1 MIRHIVFF
9 TARDPADI
17 DRIEAGLHMLA
28 EIPEHRHFEVRR
40 ALHTDRLTD
49 REIDIVVY
57 VEFADAEALA
67 RYKAHPTYAACIA
80 KVRPLREM
88 RYAADIES

>member
-9 TARDPADI
+9 TARDRADL
-17 DRIEAGLHMLA
+17 DRIEAGLEMLA

-40 ALHTDRLTD
+40 ALRADTLTD
-49 REIDIVVY
+49 RDIDVVVY
-57 VEFADAEALA
+57 AEFADAEALA

-80 KVRPLREM
+80 KVRPLREL
-88 RYAADIES
+88 RLAADIES